1 MAIRSSAR
9 PAAFQ
14 RSWRVSLPV
23 GLALSALACSSSTST
38 PGEAGGGASGSSP
51 TTTAGTSA
59 TGGTAGAAPTNG
71 GADSG
76 GSTGTAGGAGNPGTA
91 GAIGTAGAVGTGG
104 TTGSAGAVGTAG
116 APPAGGAAGAAGA
129 GGGSTGTGMDIPP
142 WEPLTITVPAAQHT
156 HQTPAGQSA
165 GMDNR
170 SAKMAGHLVVDM
182 GVDGGGYQ
190 TYLGKRGFHVIGITS
205 VNSCTG
211 IDDWTL
217 GRDFDTNC
225 RLNTLDGAPHGNQ
238 NSVTPDKSIM
248 NQVLQA
254 LISFDKGFPGE
265 GWEYFLTQDKKA
277 VRWSDV
283 AFTGF
288 SHGAQS
294 AACFATALRV
304 YRAVSQSGPRDNTCG
319 NGPAKGPYDPNNLP
333 YDPAC
338 PVAHIASWIDS
349 TPATPID
356 RFFAF
361 TGGND
366 GQFGDIMFTMQRM
379 KFVGD
384 YVNLDSAAAPYGGSH
399 RFYSLAAGHS
409 GFPNGFPIAAI
420 NIAFGVLPENANPT
434 F

>member
-1 MAIRSSAR
+1 VGPGGAPGSSGSVGISGTTSAAGSTSIAGTSSA
-9 PAAFQ
+9 
-14 RSWRVSLPV
+14 
-23 GLALSALACSSSTST
+23 
-38 PGEAGGGASGSSP
+38 GGASGV
-51 TTTAGTSA
+51 
-59 TGGTAGAAPTNG
+59 GGANAAGA
-71 GADSG
+71 
-76 GSTGTAGGAGNPGTA
+76 
-91 GAIGTAGAVGTGG
+91 GG
-104 TTGSAGAVGTAG
+104 TT
-116 APPAGGAAGAAGA
+116 GAAGAAGSS
-129 GGGSTGTGMDIPP
+129 GGIGQDIPP
-142 WEPLTITVPAAQHT
+142 WRALNITVAPGQHT
-156 HQTPAGQSA
+156 HTTPAGQSA

-170 SAKMAGHLVVDM
+170 AATMAAKLVVDM

-205 VNSCTG
+205 VNSCNG
-211 IDDWTL
+211 IDNWAL

-225 RLNTLDGAPHGNQ
+225 RLNTLDGMPHGDQ
-238 NSVTPDKSIM
+238 SSVTPDRCIM

-254 LISFDKGFPGE
+254 LITFEKSFPGE
-265 GWEYFLTQDKKA
+265 GWGYFLTQDGSA
-277 VRWSDV
+277 VRWSDI

-294 AACFATALRV
+294 AACFATELRV

-319 NGPAKGPYDPNNLP
+319 TGPAKGPYDPANPP
-333 YDPAC
+333 YDPNC
-338 PVAHIASWIDS
+338 PIAHIASWIDA

-361 TGGND
+361 TGGQD
-366 GQFGDIMFTMQRM
+366 GQYGDIMFTMQRM

-384 YVNLDSAAAPYGGSH
+384 YVNLDTATAPYGGSH
-399 RFYSLAAGHS
+399 RFYSLAAGHN